1 VKKQRVPFPAC
12 CRWQFRGTT
21 LLTAFSILVATTAY
35 GDFYKYV
42 DEAGVETF
50 TNTPTN
56 SGAVRVLREAK
67 PKPALKS
74 LAKKGSVSA
83 LRESAVALKSETP
96 SFSGQD
102 AVLPV
107 NGIVTS
113 NVGWRHDPI
122 DGTIRHHNGVDIS
135 VPTGTKVKAIAAGK
149 IVESGP
155 HGGYGNLVA
164 IKHGDGT
171 LSMYGHN
178 SRLEVRVGDQVEAG
192 QTVALS
198 GSTGRST
205 GPHLHFELWK
215 NGDNVTEAYLKN
227 GAGIAEVAGGIRT
240 YLHNDG
246 SIVFTNLN

>member
-1 VKKQRVPFPAC
+1 VKKHKASFPEY
-12 CRWQFRGTT
+12 CRAPLSPKSIFA
-21 LLTAFSILVATTAY
+21 LTAFWVLLATSAH
-35 GDFYKYV
+35 GDFYKYL
-42 DEAGVETF
+42 DGDGVETF

-56 SGAVRVLREAK
+56 SGAVRVLREAR

-74 LAKKGSVSA
+74 QAQKERAAS
-83 LRESAVALKSETP
+83 LRTETVP
-96 SFSGQD
+96 FTGQD

-122 DGTIRHHNGVDIS
+122 DGTVRHHNGVDIA
-135 VPTGTKVKAIAAGK
+135 VPTGTRVKAIAAGR

-215 NGDNVTEAYLKN
+215 NGGNVTEAYLKN